1 MIQFKDTL
9 AQWAVIL
16 PKLQTVRKKFR
27 NDENLIRQVEVLINK
42 AEPKLAQNN
51 AISEDVMR
59 LHAVLSA
66 ETYYQHRRDL
76 RGEEE
81 VLLREIANDLELMIR
96 FAKKEENLREET
108 SPVVEKKRFPNS
120 ETKDIFELSKTSTER
135 LI

>member
-27 NDENLIRQVEVLINK
+27 NDENLIRQVELLINK

-66 ETYYQHRRDL
+66 ETDYQHRRDL

-108 SPVVEKKRFPNS
+108 PPVVEKKRFPNS

>member
-108 SPVVEKKRFPNS
+108 PPVVEKKRFPNS